1 MKVCVA
7 RLETLFYFIRTFA
20 MRVAWNAS
28 RGEFSIGDYYYFY
41 KLNRIAEREGLEMV
55 EVRTFGDLKD
65 YDVLVFN
72 YPEIKFRPFDALR
85 ISKWAEQGKKI
96 ILAGYFSNIDGV
108 SRNINRVSKQ
118 FGLRINY
125 DVIRDPERN
134 AGDEMFPIAKCD
146 DLEVVMPCSASVSGG
161 KSFVVGR
168 GVFGAV
174 SKNVLVLGT
183 CVFWDNYSIDLA
195 QNREFALRI
204 LRGEF

>member
-1 MKVCVA
+1 
-7 RLETLFYFIRTFA
+7 
-20 MRVAWNAS
+20 
-28 RGEFSIGDYYYFY
+28 
-41 KLNRIAEREGLEMV
+41 
-55 EVRTFGDLKD
+55 
-65 YDVLVFN
+65 
-72 YPEIKFRPFDALR
+72 
-85 ISKWAEQGKKI
+85 
-96 ILAGYFSNIDGV
+96 
-108 SRNINRVSKQ
+108 
-118 FGLRINY
+118 
-125 DVIRDPERN
+125 
-134 AGDEMFPIAKCD
+134 MFPIAKCD